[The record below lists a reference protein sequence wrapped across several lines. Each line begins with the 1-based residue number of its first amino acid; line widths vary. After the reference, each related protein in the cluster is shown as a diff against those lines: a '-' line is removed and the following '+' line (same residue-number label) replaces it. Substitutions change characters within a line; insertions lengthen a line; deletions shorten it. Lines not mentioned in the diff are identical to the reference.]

1 MKILYNANKLYDD
14 IFTIIISIYIN
25 HIHKVYTNP
34 AILNYHV
41 NKTRIWN
48 IKLILNIWLIVYLYT
63 FFSI

>member
-48 IKLILNIWLIVYLYT
+48 IKLILNI
-63 FFSI
+63 